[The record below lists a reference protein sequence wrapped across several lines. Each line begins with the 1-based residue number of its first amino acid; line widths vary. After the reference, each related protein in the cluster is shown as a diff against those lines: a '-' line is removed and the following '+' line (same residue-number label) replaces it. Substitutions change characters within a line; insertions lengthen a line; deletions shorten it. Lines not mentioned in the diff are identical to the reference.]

1 MNRTLKLIAG
11 AVLVLA
17 GATAQAQQWPNK
29 PVQMVNPFAPG
40 GGVDA
45 FGRPLSIYLSK
56 TTGQQFIVENLAGA
70 GGTIGAA
77 NAAKRPGDGYNFFL
91 GAVHHTIAESLY
103 TKLPYSLERDFVPIT
118 VLAYVPNVV
127 VVHPKHA
134 DRLKSIKDLIAY
146 AKANPGKLN
155 YGSAG
160 NGTTHHLAGEL
171 FKTMTG
177 VDLTHIPYKGA
188 GPMMQDLLAGQV
200 DMAFDGMSTSAPQIK
215 AGKLNYGS
223 AGNGTTHH
231 LAGELFKT
239 MAGVNLTHIPY
250 GGAGPMMKDLI
261 GGQVDMA
268 FDGMSTSAPQ
278 IKAGRLKALAV
289 TTTNRSFVDP
299 SVPTMQEAGVPGY
312 IVTTW
317 YALWAPKGTQKD
329 ALDRMYQETV
339 KAMRSP
345 ELKNVWEAQGA
356 TAGGESPAEFEKL
369 IHSEIAKWAKVVK
382 DAGAKVDN

>member
-1 MNRTLKLIAG
+1 MKRMLF
-11 AVLVLA
+11 LVLA
-17 GATAQAQQWPNK
+17 LAAGTVHAQAWPTK
-29 PVQMVNPFAPG
+29 PVTMVNPFAPG

-45 FGRPLSIYLSK
+45 FGRPLSVVLSK
-56 TTGQQFIVENLAGA
+56 NIGQQFIVENLAGA

-77 NAAKRPGDGYNFFL
+77 NAARRAGDGYNFFL

-134 DRLKSIKDLIAY
+134 NTLKSLKDLIAY

-177 VDLTHIPYKGA
+177 VNLTHIPYKGA

-215 AGKLNYGS
+215 AGKL
-223 AGNGTTHH
+223 
-231 LAGELFKT
+231 
-239 MAGVNLTHIPY
+239 
-250 GGAGPMMKDLI
+250 
-261 GGQVDMA
+261 
-268 FDGMSTSAPQ
+268 
-278 IKAGRLKALAV
+278 KALAV
-289 TTTNRSFVDP
+289 TTAERSFVDP
-299 SVPTMQEAGVPGY
+299 NVPTMQEAGLPGY
-312 IVTTW
+312 LVTTW
-317 YALWAPKGTQKD
+317 YALWAPKGTPKE
-329 ALDRMYQETV
+329 ALDRMYQETL

-345 ELKNVWEAQGA
+345 ELKHVWEAQGA
-356 TAGGESPAEFEKL
+356 TAGGESPADFEKL
-369 IHSEIAKWAKVVK
+369 VHSEIAKWAKVVK
-382 DAGAKVDN
+382 DAGAKIDN

>member
-1 MNRTLKLIAG
+1 MSRPLYFIFHAAAG
-11 AVLVLA
+11 ALLA
-17 GATAQAQQWPNK
+17 LSAVATQAQQWPTK
-29 PVQMVNPFAPG
+29 AVTMVNPFAPG

-56 TTGQQFIVENLAGA
+56 SVGQQFIVENLAGA

-77 NAAKRPGDGYNFFL
+77 NAARRPGDGYNFFL

-134 DRLKSIKDLIAY
+134 NTLKSLKDVIAY

-177 VDLTHIPYKGA
+177 VNLTHIPYKGA

-215 AGKLNYGS
+215 AGKL
-223 AGNGTTHH
+223 
-231 LAGELFKT
+231 
-239 MAGVNLTHIPY
+239 
-250 GGAGPMMKDLI
+250 
-261 GGQVDMA
+261 
-268 FDGMSTSAPQ
+268 
-278 IKAGRLKALAV
+278 KALAV
-289 TTTNRSFVDP
+289 TTAERSFVDP
-299 SVPTMQEAGVPGY
+299 NVPTMQEAGLPGY
-312 IVTTW
+312 LVTTW
-317 YALWAPKGTQKD
+317 YALWAVKGTPKE

-345 ELKNVWEAQGA
+345 ELKGVWEAQGA
-356 TAGGESPAEFEKL
+356 TAGGESPAEFQKL

-382 DAGAKVDN
+382 DAGAKIDN

>member
-1 MNRTLKLIAG
+1 MKTTLKLIAAAAFALTS
-11 AVLVLA
+11 AVV
-17 GATAQAQQWPNK
+17 QAQQWPSK
-29 PVQMVNPFAPG
+29 PVTMVNPFAPG

-56 TTGQQFIVENLAGA
+56 SVGQQFIVENLAGA

-77 NAAKRPGDGYNFFL
+77 NAARRPGDGYHFFL

-103 TKLPYSLERDFVPIT
+103 TKLPYSLERDFIPIT

-134 DRLKSIKDLIAY
+134 NTLKTLKDVIAY

-177 VDLTHIPYKGA
+177 VNLTHIPYKGA

-215 AGKLNYGS
+215 AGKL
-223 AGNGTTHH
+223 
-231 LAGELFKT
+231 
-239 MAGVNLTHIPY
+239 
-250 GGAGPMMKDLI
+250 
-261 GGQVDMA
+261 
-268 FDGMSTSAPQ
+268 
-278 IKAGRLKALAV
+278 KALAV
-289 TTTNRSFVDP
+289 TTAQRSFVDP
-299 SVPTMQEAGVPGY
+299 SVPTMQEAGMPGY
-312 IVTTW
+312 LVTTW
-317 YALWAPKGTQKD
+317 YALWAVKGTPKE

-345 ELKNVWEAQGA
+345 ELKGVWEAQGA
-356 TAGGESPAEFEKL
+356 TAGGESPAEFEQL

-382 DAGAKVDN
+382 DAGAKIDN

>member
-1 MNRTLKLIAG
+1 MNINLKLFAG
-11 AVLVLA
+11 AAFALCSALV
-17 GATAQAQQWPNK
+17 QAQQWPTK
-29 PVQMVNPFAPG
+29 PVTMVNPFAPG

-45 FGRPLSIYLSK
+45 FGRPLSVVLSK
-56 TTGQQFIVENLAGA
+56 TLGQQFIVENLAGA

-77 NAAKRPGDGYNFFL
+77 NAARRAGDGYNFFL

-134 DRLKSIKDLIAY
+134 AQLKSIKDLIAY
-146 AKANPGKLN
+146 AKASPGKLN

-171 FKTMTG
+171 FKTITG

-215 AGKLNYGS
+215 AGKL
-223 AGNGTTHH
+223 
-231 LAGELFKT
+231 
-239 MAGVNLTHIPY
+239 
-250 GGAGPMMKDLI
+250 
-261 GGQVDMA
+261 
-268 FDGMSTSAPQ
+268 
-278 IKAGRLKALAV
+278 KALAV
-289 TTTNRSFVDP
+289 TTAQRSFVDP

-317 YALWAPKGTQKD
+317 YALWAPKGTPKD
-329 ALDRMYQETV
+329 AIDRMYQETV

-345 ELKNVWEAQGA
+345 ELKGVWEAQGA

-382 DAGAKVDN
+382 DAGAKIDN